1 MKKHILGFLRR
12 GLLAAAG
19 GPVVLAIIYGI
30 LGANGTI
37 SSLSPQE
44 VCKGILTITLMAF
57 IAAGSNEIY
66 QVERLAL
73 PFAIGI
79 HALAL
84 YTDYILVYLV
94 NGWIKNQLMPILV
107 FTCIF
112 VGGFCAVWL
121 AILLITKHSTSHINK
136 KLHTRDS

>member
-66 QVERLAL
+66 QVEQLAL
-73 PFAIGI
+73 PLAIGI
-79 HALAL
+79 HGLAL
-84 YTDYILVYLV
+84 YADYILVYLV
-94 NGWIKNQLMPILV
+94 NGWLENQLIPILV
-107 FTCIF
+107 FTGIF
-112 VGGFCAVWL
+112 VGGFCVVWL
-121 AILLITKHSTSHINK
+121 VIWLITRRSTAHINK
-136 KLHTRDS
+136 NLPL